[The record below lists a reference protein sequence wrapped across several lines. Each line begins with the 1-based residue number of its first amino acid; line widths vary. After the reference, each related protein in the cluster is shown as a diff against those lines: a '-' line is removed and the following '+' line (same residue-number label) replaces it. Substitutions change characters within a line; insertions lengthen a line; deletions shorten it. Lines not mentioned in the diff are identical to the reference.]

1 MLKLYIKQYKKINKN
16 SYQLSIQSYPS
27 INGAD
32 FKYVT
37 GLTTTISREV
47 LMGTIA
53 GNLNKFVELIRWNEN
68 GQRYAICIGYN
79 PAQLNST
86 NFDKTNE
93 LLIHLLQ
100 NHYDGYYLFNLY
112 GEITPQKVR
121 KSKSSSLIECIVK
134 TINNSKT
141 QYDVHFFWGNSVY
154 INETET
160 NCLKSLKANAVYTI
174 GTKKV
179 QHHHP
184 GRGVSQNTITRTPI
198 MNPIEIYKHKLV

>member
-1 MLKLYIKQYKKINKN
+1 MLDLYVEQYGKINNN
-16 SYQLSIQSYPS
+16 SCQLSIQTYPS
-27 INGAD
+27 IKGVD

-37 GLTTTISREV
+37 GLNITVSRKV

-53 GNLNKFVELIRWNEN
+53 GNLNKFVERISWNEN
-68 GQRYAICIGYN
+68 GQHYAICIGYN

-93 LLIHLLQ
+93 LLICLLR
-100 NHYDGYYLFNLY
+100 NRYDGYYLFNLY
-112 GEITPQKVR
+112 GEITPQKVQ

-134 TINNSKT
+134 TINNSET

-154 INETET
+154 INGTET
-160 NCLKSLKANAVYTI
+160 NWLNNLKANAFYTI
-174 GTKKV
+174 GTKKAH
-179 QHHHP
+179 HHHP

-198 MNPIEIYKHKLV
+198 KNPIKIDKHKLI